1 MPTETII
8 FVSAVLVMFV
18 IFAGV
23 LAWTDHHAHG
33 YPRKPAE

>member
-1 MPTETII
+1 MPTGTII
-8 FVSAVLVMFV
+8 FISAVVAMFV